1 MTDYEDSKLDNFV
14 PRFSLLA
21 NVKVT
26 TVVLIGVWM
35 IFLPVTLFAFATM
48 LTYWVPTANLFASLL
63 ASILPMFALVLSAAI
78 LMRTT
83 RQFRLRTSN
92 RVKVANNSPA
102 PSGSGN
108 HSETSSGQIA
118 SVDRI
123 EPL

>member
-1 MTDYEDSKLDNFV
+1 MTDYDDAKLDNFV

-35 IFLPVTLFAFATM
+35 IFLPVALFAFATM
-48 LTYWVPTANLFASLL
+48 LTYWVPTTNLFASLI
-63 ASILPMFALVLSAAI
+63 ASILPLLVLVLSTAI

-83 RQFRLRTSN
+83 RQFQLQTSN
-92 RVKVANNSPA
+92 RLRVAQTLPA
-102 PSGSGN
+102 PSDSGK
-108 HSETSSGQIA
+108 HSETPPGQSALIE
-118 SVDRI
+118 RT